1 MKIFD
6 DLMAR
11 LSGKKKPAPATA
23 TPTSATIAPAA
34 APKIEPAEPAP
45 LADVDVEEILEALA
59 KDNPQKLNWKTSIVD
74 LMKLLDMDSSLANRK
89 ALAAEMLFL
98 GDMDNSAEMNVW
110 LHKAVLRKL
119 GENGGKVPSYLL
131 D

>member
-1 MKIFD
+1 MFFI
-6 DLMAR
+6 
-11 LSGKKKPAPATA
+11 
-23 TPTSATIAPAA
+23 TICLRSNPS
-34 APKIEPAEPAP
+34 
-45 LADVDVEEILEALA
+45 LEELA

-98 GDMDNSAEMNVW
+98 GDMENSAEMNVW

-119 GENGGKVPSYLL
+119 AENGGKVPSYLL

>member
-11 LSGKKKPAPATA
+11 LAGKKKPAPTSA
-23 TPTSATIAPAA
+23 TPTSATLAPAA
-34 APKIEPAEPAP
+34 APKIEPAAPAP
-45 LADVDVEEILEALA
+45 LADVDVEEILEDLA
-59 KDNPQKLNWKTSIVD
+59 KANPQKLNWKTSIVD
-74 LMKLLDMDSSLANRK
+74 LLKLLDMESSLANRK

-98 GDMDNSAEMNVW
+98 GDMNNSAEMNVW

-119 GENGGKVPSYLL
+119 AENGGKVPSYLL

>member
-11 LSGKKKPAPATA
+11 LAGKKKPTATA
-23 TPTSATIAPAA
+23 TPTSTPVAPAA
-34 APKIEPAEPAP
+34 APKIEAAAPAA
-45 LADVDVEEILEALA
+45 LADVDVEEILEELA
-59 KDNPQKLNWKTSIVD
+59 KADPQKLNWKTSIVD

-98 GDMDNSAEMNVW
+98 GDMNNSAEMNVW

-119 GENGGKVPSYLL
+119 AENGGKVPSYLL

>member
-1 MKIFD
+1 MKIFT

-11 LSGKKKPAPATA
+11 LAGKKKPAATA
-23 TPTSATIAPAA
+23 TQTSTPVAPAA
-34 APKIEPAEPAP
+34 APKIEAAAPAA
-45 LADVDVEEILEALA
+45 LADVDVEEILEELA

-89 ALAAEMLFL
+89 ELAQEMLFL
-98 GDMDNSAEMNVW
+98 GDMNNSAEMNVW

-119 GENGGKVPSYLL
+119 AENGGKVPSYLL